1 MPKNNFESSIEEML
15 KETDG
20 EEELEVEEKVEEE
33 EKPDKYEEHLDKL
46 AKDEQEAIDA
56 YDKAIEELEEKEIVE
71 ELKRIREEEVAHL
84 EFLKRAKTDKNA
96 RYEEP
101 KGE

>member
-33 EKPDKYEEHLDKL
+33 KPDKYEEYLDEL
-46 AKDEQEAIDA
+46 AADEQEAIDA
-56 YDKAIEELEEKEIVE
+56 YDKAIEELEEKGIVE
-71 ELKRIREEEVAHL
+71 ELKRIRKEEVAHL